1 MGLPTVKSYSDNQLL
16 LLDRYGLGIVSIY
29 FDSEFTTPDKDP
41 SLANN
46 IIDISNWLLSPQI
59 GAYVSADSLFYRI
72 TTIATVGNGSL
83 INYRFLLLTS
93 DTPVYDITV
102 SFNST
107 SKQFSN
113 QVLNAIYNTY
123 GGQTV

>member
-1 MGLPTVKSYSDNQLL
+1 MGLPSVKGYTNNQLI
-16 LLDRYGLGIVSIY
+16 LLDRYGLGLVAIY
-29 FDSEFTTPDKDP
+29 FDAEFTTPQSDP
-41 SLANN
+41 ALANN

-72 TTIATVGNGSL
+72 TNLATLGDGSL

-102 SFNST
+102 TFNST
-107 SKQFSN
+107 S
-113 QVLNAIYNTY
+113 
-123 GGQTV
+123 